1 MVGIKTEAI
10 FTGANQQNQVSDYNK
25 EREVL
30 AFGAGE
36 NIALWNPLD
45 SSHNGIYMTLKGH
58 EADLTCIKFIKGS
71 DFMVS
76 TSEDYQIKI
85 WKFEI
90 IGDIK
95 SWKCIQTI
103 KHYQNSIVALAVL
116 PKLIAVGCA
125 NGLVSIWNQPNDDE
139 EFILGNEFE
148 IAKNVLPLSLSM
160 TNVINN
166 KYILAVGGTNVNIFI
181 FSFIFDEDNNKILD
195 CQLSTKL
202 EGHEDWIKSLTFRHQ
217 ETPGDLLLAS
227 GSQDRYIRL
236 WRIRINEL
244 IDDPNEDEN
253 KLALLN
259 NKQFKFTVGDDLK
272 VAINFD
278 ALIMG
283 HDDWISSIQWHET
296 RLQLLAATADT
307 ALMIWEPEETSG
319 IWICNTRLGEL
330 SSKGAS
336 TATGSVGGFWSCIWF
351 NNGDNDYILTNG
363 KTGAW
368 RLWLAQKDGIVE
380 QQLAISGATK
390 EVTDICWSKDGKFL
404 LSTSLDQTT
413 RLFAPWL
420 INADGSKR
428 NVRTWHEFSRP
439 QIHGYNM
446 ICCEIL
452 NNTRFV
458 SGGDEKI
465 FRSFDEPKGVAEILQ
480 KFVDSNIN
488 TDLEMPESA
497 SVPVLGLSNKAT
509 EDVNENEQED
519 VDELETNDNKNIS
532 YDLVQSLTQPPME
545 DTLQRHLL
553 WPEIEKLYGH
563 GYEITCL
570 AVSPDGK
577 LTASACRS
585 NTAQHS
591 VIRIFDNTSWLELK
605 PNLAFHNLTI
615 TRLRFSPDNKYLL
628 SVCRDRQWA
637 VWERNLQDNS
647 FTLLQGNEKPHSK
660 IIWDG
665 DWAPEEF
672 GNVFIT
678 ASRDKTIKLWRFDQS
693 KKEYSLENSVKYKR
707 AVTAVSILDKP
718 IDNKLFIAVGL
729 ENGSIIVYNYDVE
742 TGFQELQEL
751 DNNITPADKV
761 TRLRWAKPDN
771 IADNELLLASS
782 SSDTTTRIYSILY

>member
-1 MVGIKTEAI
+1 MVQIKTEAI
-10 FTGANQQNQVSDYNK
+10 FTGANQQNQVSDYSK
-25 EREVL
+25 ENEIL
-30 AFGAGE
+30 AFGAGK

-45 SSHNGIYMTLKGH
+45 SNHKGIYMTLKGH
-58 EADLTCIKFIKGS
+58 DAEVTCVKFVKGTDL
-71 DFMVS
+71 MVS
-76 TSEDYQIKI
+76 ASEDYHVKI
-85 WKFEI
+85 WKLQ
-90 IGDIK
+90 IGSDVK
-95 SWKCIQTI
+95 YWKCIQTI
-103 KHYQNSIVALAVL
+103 EHYQNSIVTLTVL
-116 PKLIAVGCA
+116 PKFIVVGCA
-125 NGLVSIWNQPNDDE
+125 NGTISIWNQSTESD
-139 EFILGNEFE
+139 EFILGDEFE
-148 IAKNVLPLSLSM
+148 IGKNVLPLSLSM
-160 TNVINN
+160 TNVIDN
-166 KYILAVGGTNVNIFI
+166 KYILAVGGTNANIFI
-181 FSFIFDEDNNKILD
+181 FSFIFDEENNKISD

-202 EGHEDWIKSLTFRHQ
+202 EGHEDWIKSLSFRHQ
-217 ETPGDLLLAS
+217 ETPGDFLLAS

-236 WRIRINEL
+236 WRVRINDL
-244 IDDPNEDEN
+244 IDDPNESEN
-253 KLALLN
+253 KLTLLN
-259 NKQFKFTVGDDLK
+259 NKQFKFTIGDDLK

-319 IWICNTRLGEL
+319 IWICHTRLGEL

-351 NNGDNDYILTNG
+351 NKDDNDYILTNG

-368 RLWLAQKDGIVE
+368 RVWLAQRDGTVE
-380 QQLAISGATK
+380 PQLAISGATR
-390 EVTDICWSKDGKFL
+390 EVTDICWSKDNKFL

-420 INADGSKR
+420 INADGTKR
-428 NVRTWHEFSRP
+428 NCRTWHEFSRP
-439 QIHGYNM
+439 QIHGYDM

-465 FRSFDEPKGVAEILQ
+465 FRSFDEPKSVAEILQ
-480 KFVDSNIN
+480 KFVDPTIN

-509 EDVNENEQED
+509 EDVDENETED

-532 YDLVQSLTQPPME
+532 YDLVQSLNQPPME

-585 NTAQHS
+585 NTRQHS
-591 VIRIFDNTSWLELK
+591 VIRVFDNTTWLELK
-605 PNLAFHNLTI
+605 PNLAFHDLTI
-615 TRLRFSPDNKYLL
+615 TKLRFSPDNKYLL
-628 SVCRDRQWA
+628 SVCRDRKWA
-637 VWERNLQDNS
+637 VWERNLQDNT
-647 FTLLQGNEKPHSK
+647 FTLLQGNQKPHSK

-665 DWAPEEF
+665 DWAPADF

-678 ASRDKTIKLWRFDQS
+678 ASRDKTIKLWRFDTS
-693 KKEYSLENSVKYKR
+693 KNEYCVENSVKYKK
-707 AVTAVSILDKP
+707 AATSVSILERT
-718 IDNKLFIAVGL
+718 IDNKLFVAVGL
-729 ENGSIIVYNYDVE
+729 ETGSIFIYNYDKE
-742 TGFQELQEL
+742 TGFQELEEVDGL
-751 DNNITPADKV
+751 ITPADKV

-771 IADNELLLASS
+771 IAENELLLASS
-782 SSDTTTRIYSILY
+782 SSDTTTRIFSISY